1 MESLPVVLV
10 VDSTRTNCDS
20 IGFKLIQGLD
30 TIWERTG
37 CVASY
42 SLPDSLLQARKTYKW
57 IVRGHNQWGWGNW
70 STPWSFRMLAAGVEE
85 EQPARIVPAFSVPA
99 VSRLG
104 TGGVT
109 FDVRMAAPGSR
120 LTVFDAL
127 GNVVRELPIARPGQL
142 AWDATDGTGHRLAA
156 GLYFVRLAGGATQP
170 TRKLVL
176 LD

>member
-1 MESLPVVLV
+1 MNPPVVLV
-10 VDSTRTNCDS
+10 TDSATSRCDS
-20 IGFKLIQGLD
+20 VYFKLIQGLD
-30 TIWERTG
+30 TIWEQNG
-37 CVASY
+37 CATSY
-42 SLPDSLLQARKTYKW
+42 TLPDTLFRYNKTYKW

-70 STPWSFRMLAAGVEE
+70 STPWSFRVLFQGVEE
-85 EQPARIVPAFSVPA
+85 TNPVVVAPAFSAPA
-99 VSRLG
+99 VNRLG
-104 TGGVT
+104 AGNVM

-142 AWDATDGTGHRLAA
+142 AWDATDGLGHRLAA